1 MHYALPG
8 SALVHALALGA
19 GLLLFATPQADDAP
33 AMQSVSVEVISIAFV
48 SANQTSTVQ
57 SDATETLVSAGAE
70 AQPPTTP
77 ETVEVMESETL
88 EPPVEAEAIEPPP
101 PDPVKPT
108 EVEPVELSEPER
120 VEVALLSAISPEPLT
135 AETVAPVTPAAAPP
149 EQAAPV
155 QPVEQATL
163 EPIDTSALEM
173 APLPHVLSLQRPS
186 EPTRQQQAVT
196 PPPRATPKPPVQQQ
210 AQPRSAAPAGN
221 GGQNQADAVAAR
233 PSGGQRGNSGAGGDA
248 EIARYP
254 SQIVAKLRRALRYPR
269 GAGGAAG
276 EVHVQFT
283 VSAGGQPSGV
293 RIVKSSGN
301 AAIDQ
306 AGMDTVLRA
315 APFPP
320 IPPGAHRT
328 NWGFTVPLA
337 FVRG

>member
-33 AMQSVSVEVISIAFV
+33 AMQSVSVEVISIATV
-48 SANQTSTVQ
+48 SANQTSTVL

-70 AQPPTTP
+70 ALSPTPP
-77 ETVEVMESETL
+77 ETVEAVQPEPP
-88 EPPVEAEAIEPPP
+88 EPPVELQAIESA
-101 PDPVKPT
+101 KI
-108 EVEPVELSEPER
+108 EPLERVEPER
-120 VEVALLSAISPEPLT
+120 VDVALLSALSSEPLP
-135 AETVAPVTPAAAPP
+135 AETVAPVIPAITPAEKAAPT
-149 EQAAPV
+149 
-155 QPVEQATL
+155 QPLEQATL
-163 EPIDTSALEM
+163 QPTQTSAVAL
-173 APLPHVLSLQRPS
+173 APVPHVLSRPRPI
-186 EPTRQQQAVT
+186 EPT
-196 PPPRATPKPPVQQQ
+196 PRATPKPPVQQP
-210 AQPRSAAPAGN
+210 AQPRPAAPPGN

-233 PSGGQRGNSGAGGDA
+233 PSAGQKGNSGAGGDA

-306 AGMDTVLRA
+306 AGMDTVMRA

-320 IPPGAHRT
+320 IPASAHRT